1 MHLKA
6 EVIRVLEREKTMS
19 ETVIGRLQERCR
31 LLEQEYGWPTAE
43 FLSKFNAGKIGDEH
57 KFFIWYALAEAV
69 KDWEAT
75 HDSVEELLTGSEVV
89 SA

>member
-31 LLEQEYGWPTAE
+31 LLEQEYGWPTTE
-43 FLSKFNAGKIGDEH
+43 FLSKFNAGKIKDKH
-57 KFFIWYALAEAV
+57 KFFIWYGPGGGCQGLGSNSRFRIINIRQLA
-69 KDWEAT
+69 
-75 HDSVEELLTGSEVV
+75 
-89 SA
+89 